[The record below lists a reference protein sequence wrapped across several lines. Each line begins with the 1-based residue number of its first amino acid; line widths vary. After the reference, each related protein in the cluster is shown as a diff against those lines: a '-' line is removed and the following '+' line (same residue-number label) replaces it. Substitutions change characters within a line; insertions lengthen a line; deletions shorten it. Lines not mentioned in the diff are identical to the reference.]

1 MSSAS
6 PSRVLVKH
14 KYNQGGYLP
23 SKGEIIVVRLSENLA
38 GPGSNTAGTTVQSR
52 AVKHNFHHAAV
63 LETRMFPSE
72 RKITFIVCPMP
83 TYSTPDPTSKLS
95 STKWL
100 LASNGN
106 TSPSRTSRHPLLGKR
121 IRSRRQYNLGIRLKS
136 VDGKTGDLAGWRV
149 WSGGRTWGSKILFVF
164 LICWR

>member
-52 AVKHNFHHAAV
+52 AAKHNFHHAVV
-63 LETRMFPSE
+63 LETRMFLSE

-100 LASNGN
+100 LAQPEDVK
-106 TSPSRTSRHPLLGKR
+106 THPRPVRAGT
-121 IRSRRQYNLGIRLKS
+121 RSCASGS
-136 VDGKTGDLAGWRV
+136 VPDASTI
-149 WSGGRTWGSKILFVF
+149 WGSA
-164 LICWR
+164 